1 MKENECNVSLTL
13 DRKFHKNIGDLAHKV
28 GLSYNQFYKNLLK
41 VAYEDAKFLDGI
53 GLLGA
58 LAAGRGIVDEIKEKN
73 RVKAFEH
80 EKT

>member
-1 MKENECNVSLTL
+1 
-13 DRKFHKNIGDLAHKV
+13 V